1 MSIIEREIE
10 KRQAIID
17 SKEEKIAKA
26 AELRQ
31 EAEQLETEALAI
43 QTEVLVE
50 EILELK
56 SYLPKPEEVEE
67 PVDGETL

>member
-31 EAEQLETEALAI
+31 EAEQLEAEALAI
-43 QTEVLVE
+43 
-50 EILELK
+50 
-56 SYLPKPEEVEE
+56 
-67 PVDGETL
+67 

>member
-17 SKEEKIAKA
+17 SKEDKLAKA
-26 AELRQ
+26 VELRE
-31 EAEQLETEALAI
+31 EAQKLETEAAAI

-56 SYLPKPEEVEE
+56 SYLPQPEIEE
-67 PVDGETL
+67 PVDGEAI

>member
-17 SKEEKIAKA
+17 SKEEKLAKA
-26 AELRQ
+26 VELRE
-31 EAEQLETEALAI
+31 EAQKLETEALAI
-43 QTEVLVE
+43 ETEVLVE

-56 SYLPKPEEVEE
+56 SYLPQPEVEE
-67 PVDGETL
+67 TVDGEAL

>member
-17 SKEEKIAKA
+17 SKEDKLAKA
-26 AELRQ
+26 VELRE
-31 EAEQLETEALAI
+31 EAQKLETEALAI

-56 SYLPKPEEVEE
+56 SYLPQPEVEE
-67 PVDGETL
+67 PVDSETV